1 MGAGDIWRYNEK
13 YNAHLNEKIN
23 QYNDW

>member
-13 YNAHLNEKIN
+13 YNTHLNEKMN